1 MAASLLITL
10 REGFEAALI
19 VAIVMAYLRQVGR
32 QDTFRY
38 VWLGTA
44 AALALSFAIGL
55 VAWRT
60 LGGLE
65 GDARRLTFALICFAA
80 TGVLTWMVFWMRRQ
94 ARHLSRELRDQL
106 DHRLTAGGAMIGIA
120 LVPFVA
126 VLREGIET
134 ALFLL
139 AVLVGTTPR
148 DFALGGLIGLA
159 GAVVLGFMVYQSGRR
174 LNLALFFSLTGALV
188 LLIAAG
194 LFARGVAWLQE
205 AGVLPTM
212 WWPVW
217 DLHLNPIVGYGTF
230 AQFLSGLAGWNPR
243 PSIEELTAWVL
254 YVAIVSWLLW
264 GRSIVWRRRDE
275 QVSARKPTSAAT

>member
-1 MAASLLITL
+1 
-10 REGFEAALI
+10 
-19 VAIVMAYLRQVGR
+19 MAYLRQVGR

-44 AALALSFAIGL
+44 AALALSFVVGL
-55 VAWRT
+55 VAWRV

-65 GDARRLTFALICFAA
+65 GDIRRLTFAVICFAA
-80 TGVLTWMVFWMRRQ
+80 VGVLTWMVFWMRRQ

-106 DHRLTAGGAMIGIA
+106 DRQLTSNGTMIGIA

-139 AVLVGTTPR
+139 AVLVGTSPR
-148 DFALGGLIGLA
+148 DFAIGGLLGLA
-159 GAVVLGFMVYQSGRR
+159 GAVVLGVLVYQSGRR
-174 LNLALFFSLTGALV
+174 TPPWVV
-188 LLIAAG
+188 LLADGRAGAADRGG

-205 AGVLPTM
+205 AAVLPTF

-243 PSIEELTAWVL
+243 PSIEELAAWVL
-254 YVAIVSWLLW
+254 YLAVVMWLLS
-264 GRSIVWRRRDE
+264 GRSIGVRRRDD
-275 QVSARKPTSAAT
+275 QVSTPAPTSAAS